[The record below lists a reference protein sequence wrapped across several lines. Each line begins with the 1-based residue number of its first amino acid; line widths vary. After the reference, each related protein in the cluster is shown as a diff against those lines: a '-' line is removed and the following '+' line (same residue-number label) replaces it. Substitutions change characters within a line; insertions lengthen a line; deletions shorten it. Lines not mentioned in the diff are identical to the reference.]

1 MCIFNL
7 LTSDSCF
14 LVVFSLVNNSVD
26 HRYKPMKQTTGATL
40 IRIVLKI
47 SSLNAVSS
55 ELAPLISIKPMI
67 TISMLTA
74 KRMKFILP
82 KA

>member
-26 HRYKPMKQTTGATL
+26 HRYKTYEANHRSNLDSHCAEDILIECCL
-40 IRIVLKI
+40 IR
-47 SSLNAVSS
+47 AC
-55 ELAPLISIKPMI
+55 
-67 TISMLTA
+67 TA
-74 KRMKFILP
+74 HQYKTNDNY
-82 KA
+82 